1 MSLTMWPS
9 SSTEFMSMP
18 VLVEPTFTEEHTMSV
33 SDRACGRERMS
44 ISSAGVMDLDTSAE

>member
-1 MSLTMWPS
+1 
-9 SSTEFMSMP
+9 MSMP

-33 SDRACGRERMS
+33 SDSAFGKERMS

>member
-1 MSLTMWPS
+1 
-9 SSTEFMSMP
+9 MP

-33 SDRACGRERMS
+33 SESACGRDRIS